1 MNTETRRGRVAGAS
15 IYTLTS
21 LPLTV
26 FSFSLVLTGLTAGI
40 GLAVVWVGVPLL
52 AATLV
57 GARGLAQLERVRLRR
72 LLGDDVPPA
81 RYLRPGPDDSRVR
94 RALLPLRDPQAWLDA
109 LWSIV
114 ALVTSLVAF
123 TLTVT
128 WWALTLGGLTY
139 WFWQGWLPDLDGTL
153 AGLLGLGDGRTMASL
168 VNLAVGVVALVTL
181 PWVVRGSARLHA
193 GLATLLLTTRGTL
206 ESDVDRVEVARSSAT
221 AAEAAQLRRLER
233 DIHDGPQQ
241 RLVRLQMDLGRAR
254 THLAEDPERAAEALE
269 SAVRQATDTLDE
281 LRALSRGIAPP
292 LLVDRGLAVAIDDL
306 ASRAT
311 VPVHVDVNLPGRPD
325 PVVEQTAYFVVSE
338 ALTNVAKHSGATR
351 AQVTLQVAGDAL
363 YVDVLD
369 DGVGGAHP
377 AKGTGLAGLARRLEG
392 ARGTLTIDSPEGG
405 PTVLRAVVPWR
416 AG

>member
-1 MNTETRRGRVAGAS
+1 MTTNPRLRLGGATA
-15 IYTLTS
+15 YTLTS

-26 FSFSLVLTGLTAGI
+26 ASFSVVLTGITAGI
-40 GLAVVWVGVPLL
+40 GLAIVWIGVPVL

-57 GARGLAQLERVRLRR
+57 GARAFAQLERVRLHR

-81 RYLRPGPDDSRVR
+81 RYLRPRSGDSAVR
-94 RALLPLRDPQAWLDA
+94 RTLLPLRDPQAWFDA
-109 LWSIV
+109 LWSV
-114 ALVTSLVAF
+114 LALMTSLVTF
-123 TLTVT
+123 TLTVS
-128 WWALTLGGLTY
+128 WWALTAGGLTY
-139 WFWQGWLPDLDGTL
+139 WFWQRWLPEPDGSL
-153 AGLLGLGDGRTMASL
+153 ASLLGLGDGRTVDSV
-168 VNLAVGVVALVTL
+168 VNLGIGVLALLAL

-206 ESDVDRVEVARSSAT
+206 EADADRAEEARGAAT
-221 AAEAAQLRRLER
+221 ASETAQLRRLER

-254 THLAEDPERAAEALE
+254 TQLADDPDRAAVALE
-269 SAVRQATDTLDE
+269 SAVRQAADTLDE

-311 VPVHVDVNLPGRPD
+311 VPVGVAVSLPERPD

-351 AQVTLQVAGDAL
+351 AQVTVQVAGDAL
-363 YVDVLD
+363 IVDVLD
-369 DGVGGAHP
+369 DGVGGAHT

-392 ARGTLTIDSPEGG
+392 VRGTLTVDSPEGG
-405 PTVLRAVVPWR
+405 PTVLRVVVPWR
-416 AG
+416 AA